1 MKLSFKLQGLIYFSS
16 FKKKKEKQNIY
27 SHNKQFFIR
36 EVSKLNEIIKMKDIK
51 NMYDTF

>member
-36 EVSKLNEIIKMKDIK
+36 EVSKLNEIIKTKGNK